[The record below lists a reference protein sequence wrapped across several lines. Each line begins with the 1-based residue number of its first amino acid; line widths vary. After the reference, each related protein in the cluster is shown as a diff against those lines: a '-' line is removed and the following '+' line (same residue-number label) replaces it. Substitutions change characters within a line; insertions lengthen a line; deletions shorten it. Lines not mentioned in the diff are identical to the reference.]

1 MNTLTSPYLPQGA
14 GLLPNYFQQ
23 APGQAP
29 LQMQTLSLNQVE
41 GFEPVRSF
49 RDQSNTEWTL
59 VKAASNSTV
68 GIPDPKT
75 LQITDFWNHSFPRK
89 DLASKL
95 YVYVVEGIKQP
106 QVETERPTKVLYQ
119 WFSPIF
125 IPNFTPQMISQRE
138 WLKANVYSAE
148 VVDARVSKLNALC
161 KVSAEQQAPAE
172 SDSLLQVEGLSHGSA
187 EGN

>member
-1 MNTLTSPYLPQGA
+1 MNTSINPYIPQQ
-14 GLLPNYFQQ
+14 GLLPNYFQA
-23 APGQAP
+23 APGQP

-41 GFEPVRSF
+41 GFEPVKAF

-75 LQITDFWNHSFPRK
+75 LQITDFWNHAFPRK
-89 DLASKL
+89 DLQNKL

-125 IPNFTPQMISQRE
+125 VPQFTPQMISQRE

-161 KVSAEQQAPAE
+161 KVSAEQQAPVE
-172 SDSLLQVEGLSHGSA
+172 PEDRLLQVEGINGSA
-187 EGN
+187 PGN